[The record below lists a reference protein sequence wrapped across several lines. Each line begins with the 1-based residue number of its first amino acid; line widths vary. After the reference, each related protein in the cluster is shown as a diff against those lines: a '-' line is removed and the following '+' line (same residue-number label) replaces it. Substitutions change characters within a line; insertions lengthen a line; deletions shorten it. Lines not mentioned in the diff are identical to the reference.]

1 MMRKLVGCAAL
12 LISSAVWLPGVA
24 AARDRYDAPVRYEQ
38 QDRHDSQERRE
49 YRERITTERHDGNDS
64 ARREI
69 GINRRRSDDS
79 EQLRGGVS
87 EGRAE
92 R

>member
-24 AARDRYDAPVRYEQ
+24 AARDRDDAPARYEE

-49 YRERITTERHDGNDS
+49 YRERVTTERHDRDDR
-64 ARREI
+64 ARTAI
-69 GINRRRSDDS
+69 GISRRRSDGS
-79 EQLRGGVS
+79 EQLRGDVS